1 MKIVYQINERSRALE
16 KSSALQS
23 VQEVA
28 FVSKGILGK
37 KVGMTQVFM
46 EDGKLIPVTVV
57 EAGPCYVVQK
67 KTVATDGYNA
77 IQVGFNELREKLSNK
92 PEKGHFQKASLKPM
106 RWVREFRVDNV
117 DAYEIGQ
124 EIKADVFAAG
134 DVVDVVGI
142 SKGKGF
148 QGMIKRHNASRG
160 PMKHGSKYHRRTG
173 SLGAKGPARVFK
185 GRLLPGR
192 MGGDRVTVQNLQIV
206 RVDADKNMILVK
218 GAVPGAKKGLLILK
232 PSVKAK

>member
-1 MKIVYQINERSRALE
+1 M
-16 KSSALQS
+16 
-23 VQEVA
+23 
-28 FVSKGILGK
+28 SKGILGK
-37 KVGMTQVFM
+37 KVGMTQVFT
-46 EDGKLIPVTVV
+46 EDGRLIPVTVV

-92 PEKGHFQKASLKPM
+92 PEKGHFQKANLKAM
-106 RWVREFRVDNV
+106 RWVREFRVENV
-117 DAYEIGQ
+117 DAFEIGQ
-124 EIKADVFAAG
+124 EIKADVFAVG
-134 DVVDVVGI
+134 DAVDVVGT

-148 QGMIKRHNASRG
+148 QGMIKRHGASRG

-185 GRLLPGR
+185 GRKLPGR
-192 MGGDRVTVQNLQIV
+192 MGGDRVTVQNLEIV

-218 GAVPGAKKGLLILK
+218 GAVPGAKKGLLVLK
-232 PSVKAK
+232 NSVKAK

>member
-1 MKIVYQINERSRALE
+1 M
-16 KSSALQS
+16 
-23 VQEVA
+23 
-28 FVSKGILGK
+28 SKGILGK
-37 KVGMTQVFM
+37 KVGMTQMFT
-46 EDGKLIPVTVV
+46 EDGRLIPVTVV

-77 IQVGFNELREKLSNK
+77 IQVGFNDLREKLSNK
-92 PEKGHFQKASLKPM
+92 PKKGHFQKANMKPL

-117 DAYEIGQ
+117 DAFEVGQ
-124 EIKADVFAAG
+124 EIKADVFTVG
-134 DVVDVVGI
+134 DSIDVVGI

-160 PMKHGSKYHRRTG
+160 PMAHGSKYHRRTG

-185 GRLLPGR
+185 GRKLPGR
-192 MGGDRVTVQNLQIV
+192 MGGERVTVQNLEIV
-206 RVDADKNMILVK
+206 RVDVDKNMILVK

-232 PSVKAK
+232 RSVKAK